1 MLARA
6 LIALLLVAQVVRA
19 DTWDAAYAYGAN
31 LETIGGDGYAGMLLH
46 VKVARRITRRIAL
59 GGTLEFASAASGDGM
74 DGDIEGGIVR
84 GLAGVDFHLLASQ
97 EAFMPNLVAQVGTG
111 TETIMWDRGT
121 LTRALSY
128 AGIEYR
134 SSFQIDKGGFLRGL
148 DSFGFHFGVR
158 VHVAP
163 GPTSTRIAKLC
174 TSCDPEEPDRGV
186 DVGLAIYMGLLFGR

>member
-6 LIALLLVAQVVRA
+6 LIASVLVTATA
-19 DTWDAAYAYGAN
+19 HAEDWDAAYAFGAN
-31 LETIGGDGYAGMLLH
+31 LETVGGDGYAGMLLH
-46 VKVARRITRRIAL
+46 VNVARRLTRRIAL
-59 GGTLEFASAASGDGM
+59 GGTLEFASATSGDGT
-74 DGDIEGGIVR
+74 DGEIEGGVVR

-97 EAFMPNLVAQVGTG
+97 EAFVPNLVASIGTG

-128 AGIEYR
+128 VGFEYR
-134 SSFQIDKGGFLRGL
+134 TSFHIAKGGFVRGL
-148 DSFGFHFGVR
+148 DTLGFHLGVR
-158 VHVAP
+158 AHVAP

-174 TSCDPEEPDRGV
+174 TSCDPEEPDRGI